1 MALVKIMSARAV
13 KSAVS
18 AIVPRVAEANG
29 HDVLFDF
36 APVGTLEAK
45 LAAGEKPDLI
55 ILSTPALNKIET
67 SLVAGSR
74 RALGRTSIGVAVRA
88 GAPLPDIAS
97 AETFRH
103 ALLTARA
110 IAVSD
115 VAVGGTAG
123 KHLAQ
128 LFERMGIADAIDHK
142 VLRRASG
149 GDVTQC
155 VAEGTAEIG
164 MTFISEMLP
173 ITGAH
178 VVGPLP
184 HPLGSDTTYEA
195 AIMATSLQRAAAE
208 ALIAALTRAD
218 TGDIWRAAGFETP

>member
-13 KSAVS
+13 KSAVG
-18 AIVPRVAEANG
+18 AIATQFARANG

-45 LAAGEKPDLI
+45 LAAGERADLI

-67 SLVAGSR
+67 SLVPGSR
-74 RALGRTSIGVAVRA
+74 RTLGRTSIGVAVRA
-88 GAPLPDIAS
+88 GTPLPDIATPD
-97 AETFRH
+97 AFRH
-103 ALLTARA
+103 TLLTARS

-128 LFERMGIADAIDHK
+128 LFGRLGIAEAIGRK
-142 VLRRASG
+142 LLRRASG

-155 VAEGTAEIG
+155 VADGAAEIG

-173 ITGAH
+173 IAGAH

-184 HPLGSDTTYEA
+184 DPLGSDTTYEA
-195 AIMATSLQRAAAE
+195 AVVAASSEREAAE
-208 ALIAALTRAD
+208 ALIAALTRTD
-218 TGDIWRAAGFETP
+218 TRDLWRAAGFEIA